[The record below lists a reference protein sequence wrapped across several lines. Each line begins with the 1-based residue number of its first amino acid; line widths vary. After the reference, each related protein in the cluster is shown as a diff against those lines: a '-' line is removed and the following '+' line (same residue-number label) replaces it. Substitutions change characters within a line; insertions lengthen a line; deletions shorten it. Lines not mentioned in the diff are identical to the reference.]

1 VQQHPSRVS
10 IGLMMN
16 NHELHVELQGDY
28 IIVTLP
34 GTKFMGTYYKRADPP
49 QLRAKSDWT
58 DDADAPIALGAFR
71 ARAWM
76 AASDKARQLGWI
88 E

>member
-1 VQQHPSRVS
+1 
-10 IGLMMN
+10 MMN

-34 GTKFMGTYYKRADPP
+34 GTKFMGTYYKRADLP

-71 ARAWM
+71 PRAWM

>member
-1 VQQHPSRVS
+1 
-10 IGLMMN
+10 MMN

-34 GTKFMGTYYKRADPP
+34 GTKFMGTYYKRADLP

-58 DDADAPIALGAFR
+58 DDPDAPITRGRSSMGMDGAIE
-71 ARAWM
+71 
-76 AASDKARQLGWI
+76 LGWMV
-88 E
+88 

>member
-1 VQQHPSRVS
+1 
-10 IGLMMN
+10 MMN

-34 GTKFMGTYYKRADPP
+34 GTKFMGTYYKRADLP

-58 DDADAPIALGAFR
+58 DDADAPIALGVFR

>member
-1 VQQHPSRVS
+1 
-10 IGLMMN
+10 
-16 NHELHVELQGDY
+16 
-28 IIVTLP
+28 
-34 GTKFMGTYYKRADPP
+34 
-49 QLRAKSDWT
+49 LRAKSDWT

-71 ARAWM
+71 AKAWM

>member
-1 VQQHPSRVS
+1 
-10 IGLMMN
+10 MMN

-34 GTKFMGTYYKRADPP
+34 GTKFMGTY

>member
-1 VQQHPSRVS
+1 
-10 IGLMMN
+10 MMN

-34 GTKFMGTYYKRADPP
+34 GTKFMGTYYKWADLP

-76 AASDKARQLGWI
+76 QRATRRVSSDGSSRCLR
-88 E
+88 

>member
-1 VQQHPSRVS
+1 
-10 IGLMMN
+10 MMN

-34 GTKFMGTYYKRADPP
+34 GTKFMGTYYKWADLP

-58 DDADAPIALGAFR
+58 DDFDAPVTLGGVR
-71 ARAWM
+71 VWAWKRIT
-76 AASDKARQLGWI
+76 DVRFYPR
-88 E
+88 